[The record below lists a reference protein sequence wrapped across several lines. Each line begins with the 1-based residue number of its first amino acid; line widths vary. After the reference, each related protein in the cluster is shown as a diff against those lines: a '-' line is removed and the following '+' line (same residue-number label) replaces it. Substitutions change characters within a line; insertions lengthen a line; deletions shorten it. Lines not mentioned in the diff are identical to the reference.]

1 MWSSPAVGG
10 CDLLVGAALD
20 SPQAMSSPLLCQNHS
35 SALDTGLK
43 VPICFARGTVQ
54 QSITPLGEKQSPVHS
69 GHVWVQCSLQL
80 LQPYW
85 NSNLNSCTFHLN
97 SPHTL
102 QQRDTNGGFTPWS
115 PSDRSY
121 FYSAVNSQPQLCSD
135 THTALQG
142 LPERQHINVNS
153 VIIWKQ
159 SLFQPE
165 WDLIASLPYK

>member
-43 VPICFARGTVQ
+43 VTTCFARGTVQ
-54 QSITPLGEKQSPVHS
+54 QLITPLGEKQSPVHS

-115 PSDRSY
+115 LLWPILFLFSSELTTPALLWHSHGASRSPWE
-121 FYSAVNSQPQLCSD
+121 A
-135 THTALQG
+135 THKCKFCHYLKA
-142 LPERQHINVNS
+142 E
-153 VIIWKQ
+153 
-159 SLFQPE
+159 
-165 WDLIASLPYK
+165 SLPTWVRSDSISAL